1 MYTGEI
7 VKTVNMMGKS
17 LAQEVGSEPEALKQ
31 AQDSIENQLKAFDKK
46 LWVYNDSIRLALEK
60 APDKKASKQTTASGR
75 SRSSKEKS
83 STASKTQSS
92 PKAENAAPAR
102 SVRRSR

>member
-31 AQDSIENQLKAFDKK
+31 AQDSIENQLKAFDKR
-46 LWVYNDSIRLALEK
+46 LWVQRDTTIIAGSKIKKKIAKVEK
-60 APDKKASKQTTASGR
+60 
-75 SRSSKEKS
+75 
-83 STASKTQSS
+83 
-92 PKAENAAPAR
+92 PKAAKSQNTAPAS
-102 SVRRSR
+102 SVRRTR